1 VSADVKPDL
10 KIKSISF
17 FRKQLPHETAIAIV
31 LSTTILCTAVPRPKQ
46 LEPPPDPN
54 LADILCFW
62 AKAVKDEVD
71 LQLQLDRRPRCY
83 YLPLFLTVDTGQ
95 GREWYCVWPQG
106 TLFHNGKTSRR
117 FGPPPHLPI
126 TLRTASAPVP
136 NNAPS
141 RRGPSHDV
149 AAPIVPPLLPP
160 ASDRGLRDLRGRSVP
175 LQLPSPVADSIGV
188 SPQIPLNLVYM
199 GTDRVEKYHAGEK
212 RPLPPFR

>member
-1 VSADVKPDL
+1 VQESSDL
-10 KIKSISF
+10 KPELRSF
-17 FRKQLPHETAIAIV
+17 QKPLPQTAIAIV

-106 TLFHNGKTSRR
+106 TSFNNGKTCRMAVC
-117 FGPPPHLPI
+117 
-126 TLRTASAPVP
+126 TLAGDGLLGRPTDSAAGRLHRLMPRS
-136 NNAPS
+136 NQSAHIS
-141 RRGPSHDV
+141 STSH
-149 AAPIVPPLLPP
+149 PL
-160 ASDRGLRDLRGRSVP
+160 R
-175 LQLPSPVADSIGV
+175 
-188 SPQIPLNLVYM
+188 
-199 GTDRVEKYHAGEK
+199 
-212 RPLPPFR
+212 